1 MSGLMLEDDGENRI
15 LVKGGKGKKAPQ
27 KLKATICCDN
37 GFMGEAEISYAGP
50 NALAR
55 AKLAGEVISERIQI
69 LGLQGQLRVE
79 IIGAGSVHFSMDEA
93 SSYELPNDGDYRVR
107 TSAIYPK
114 RYQAQQMVDEV
125 MSLYCCG
132 PAAGGGGRGYVTPQ
146 SSTASILVNRDIV
159 SPNVQVKFL

>member
-1 MSGLMLEDDGENRI
+1 
-15 LVKGGKGKKAPQ
+15 
-27 KLKATICCDN
+27 
-37 GFMGEAEISYAGP
+37 MGEAEISYAGP

-79 IIGAGSVHFSMDEA
+79 IIGAGSVHFSMDES

-146 SSTASILVNRDIV
+146 SSTASILVSREVVN
-159 SPNVQVKFL
+159 PNVQIKIL